1 MAKAIP
7 DHVATTHVAGQAKNM
22 YCIVALGN
30 PEPRY
35 FLTRHNIGFQIAEK
49 FAESHNCTFRKG
61 KGEYV
66 SANCH
71 VRGSNVLIVKPVTY
85 MNKSGIAVQQ
95 VIKYFKIDD
104 DKLLIVLDDLDL
116 PFGTFRLRPHG
127 GDAGNRGL
135 RSIIRETGGENIP
148 RLRIGI
154 RNRDNIANPSSYV
167 LSPFNKN
174 ERFNIPNLVSTAGK
188 AVTSWLVNGME
199 RAMNDYNG
207 NHLKI

>member
-1 MAKAIP
+1 
-7 DHVATTHVAGQAKNM
+7 M
-22 YCIVALGN
+22 YCIVGLGN

-35 FLTRHNIGFQIAEK
+35 SLTRHNIGFQIAEK
-49 FAESHNCTFRKG
+49 FAESYNCAFRKG
-61 KGEYV
+61 KGEYAA
-66 SANCH
+66 ANCYVH
-71 VRGSNVLIVKPVTY
+71 GSNVLIVKPVTY

-95 VIKYFKIDD
+95 VLKYFKIHS

-116 PFGTFRLRPHG
+116 PFGTFRLKPQG

-135 RSIIRETGGENIP
+135 RSIIHETGSENIP

-154 RNRDNIANPSSYV
+154 RNRDTIANPSSYV
-167 LSPFNKN
+167 LSPFNKR
-174 ERFNIPNLVSTAGK
+174 ERLNLPDLVSTAEK
-188 AVTSWLVNGME
+188 AVTAWLVDGID